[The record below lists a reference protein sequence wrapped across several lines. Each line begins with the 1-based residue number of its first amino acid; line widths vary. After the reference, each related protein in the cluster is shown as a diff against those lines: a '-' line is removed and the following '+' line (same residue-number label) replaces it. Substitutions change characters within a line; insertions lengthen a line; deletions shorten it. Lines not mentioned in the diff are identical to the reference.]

1 MVDNSVD
8 LLTVIIRTASPE
20 RLHFLDEALFSV
32 STQTFENIEVLVMVQ
47 SPNRT
52 FYDAI
57 NSTICNTF
65 WPKGKYATAVPVEI
79 PAGVDGRARLL
90 NEGLTRSSGR
100 YIAFLDDDDVVYQSG
115 YEMLITELRQSD
127 DAIAVGGCRIAY
139 LDESDTDGRPGFFIT
154 RKERFDRH
162 GKSRTKFDL
171 FDGNFIPVHS
181 YVLDRARIAEEDL
194 RFNPTLKYLED
205 YEFLVRIAAKH
216 TFNLT
221 KLAHPM
227 CEYRYHSSNSF
238 HGREKTGEPAL
249 AVANEAIDALTESI
263 TFSISKR
270 ELKNLLQP
278 HLPRF
283 FWARAICRFDRWAAR
298 ICTKEY
304 ARYKLRKWKAR
315 YRALRSP

>member
-1 MVDNSVD
+1 MVGNSVD

-79 PAGVDGRARLL
+79 PAGTDGRARLL
-90 NEGLTRSSGR
+90 NEGLARASGR
-100 YIAFLDDDDVVYQSG
+100 YIAFLDDDDVVYQSA
-115 YEMLITELRQSD
+115 YEMLITELRRSD

-139 LDESDTDGRPGFFIT
+139 LKESNTGDSPYFFIT
-154 RKERFDRH
+154 RKERFDRD

-171 FDGNFIPVHS
+171 FDGNFIPIHS
-181 YVLDRARIAEEDL
+181 YVLDKFRITEETL
-194 RFNPTLKYLED
+194 RFNLELEHLED
-205 YEFLVRIAAKH
+205 YEFLIRIAAEH

-221 KLAHPM
+221 NLSNPM

-238 HGREKTGEPAL
+238 RGQEKVGGPAL
-249 AVANEAIDALTESI
+249 AAANEAVDALTERI

-270 ELKNLLQP
+270 ELKDLIQP
-278 HLPRF
+278 NLPRF

-304 ARYKLRKWKAR
+304 ARYKLRKLRAR
-315 YRALRSP
+315 YRSLQVK